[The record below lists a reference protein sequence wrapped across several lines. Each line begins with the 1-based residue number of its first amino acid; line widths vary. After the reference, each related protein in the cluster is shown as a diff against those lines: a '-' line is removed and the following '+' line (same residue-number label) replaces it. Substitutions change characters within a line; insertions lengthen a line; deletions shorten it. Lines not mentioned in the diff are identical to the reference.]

1 MRSGH
6 ARGIGRAGIGR
17 PLAAVLSRYHAPNLN
32 KGTFVDPLLRRLVVP
47 PMAVA
52 ALGDMENDLA
62 MFGKVGRSIAM
73 GNANAEEGKRIT
85 SLLRMPTTVL
95 HEPSSDTF
103 LTTKK
108 MKELHEPACDC
119 AFHSCR

>member
-17 PLAAVLSRYHAPNLN
+17 PLAALLSRYHAPNLN
-32 KGTFVDPLLRRLVVP
+32 KRTFVDPLLRRLVVP

-73 GNANAEEGKRIT
+73 GNANAEERQANYVTASNADDGFARTIERYILDYQENEGIT
-85 SLLRMPTTVL
+85 
-95 HEPSSDTF
+95 
-103 LTTKK
+103 
-108 MKELHEPACDC
+108 
-119 AFHSCR
+119 